1 MVCFGCSYSIV
12 VGRGKLFPQGEEFC
26 RACLVV
32 HVGVC
37 RPLGGVRWL
46 FVWYYQLG
54 LNLRDRHFDRGWL
67 RVALLSAHVAEE
79 SEEEEEESEESE
91 DEVSVDCLGWR
102 ATKSEVCGTEGLVV
116 SV

>member
-1 MVCFGCSYSIV
+1 MT
-12 VGRGKLFPQGEEFC
+12 
-26 RACLVV
+26 
-32 HVGVC
+32 
-37 RPLGGVRWL
+37 
-46 FVWYYQLG
+46 
-54 LNLRDRHFDRGWL
+54 GWL